1 MAPAFDG
8 VAGRAANLGRET
20 GTYTLELFQEDY
32 PQFFTPQGEEQPSQP
47 LLPRH
52 MLETFIAQANAC
64 IQPDKWRES
73 WRMGVALYVAHWA
86 TLYLR
91 GYVPGCEDGQQ
102 AAALGTPT
110 GAVKSVTL
118 GDAAITYDTQPL
130 TQGTQQWGDLN
141 ATTYGQLLAGRARL
155 VGAGGSYVI

>member
-8 VAGRAANLGRET
+8 VVGRAANLG
-20 GTYTLELFQEDY
+20 GQVGNYTLEQFQQDY
-32 PQFFTPQGEEQPSQP
+32 PQFFTPQGEELPPRP
-47 LLPRH
+47 LLPQP
-52 MLETFIAQANAC
+52 MLESFIAQANAC
-64 IQPDKWRES
+64 IQPDRWRES

-91 GYVPGCEDGQQ
+91 TYAPGCEDGQQ
-102 AAALGTPT
+102 AAASGSPT
-110 GAVKSVTL
+110 GAVKSVAL
-118 GDAAITYDTQPL
+118 GDATITYDTQAL
-130 TQGTQQWGDLN
+130 TQGTQLWGDLN